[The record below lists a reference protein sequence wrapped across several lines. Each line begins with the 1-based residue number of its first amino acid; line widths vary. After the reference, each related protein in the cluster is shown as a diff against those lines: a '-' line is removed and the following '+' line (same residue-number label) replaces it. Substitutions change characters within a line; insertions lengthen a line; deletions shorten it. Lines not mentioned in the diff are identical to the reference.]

1 MVFLLVYGF
10 FHDSVSVNFSDSVIF
25 SIGSNISHFF
35 IFNSNF
41 CFKSRKQQLFLQN
54 LCWKSMKTF
63 CDKVLLWFSE
73 LAGQEWSSYLRL
85 NSFTNI
91 VKGLWLLKFIKQ
103 LFLEINWEK
112 PCQWLFNTYYA
123 WSIGDQNK
131 HASSEI

>member
-1 MVFLLVYGF
+1 
-10 FHDSVSVNFSDSVIF
+10 
-25 SIGSNISHFF
+25 
-35 IFNSNF
+35 
-41 CFKSRKQQLFLQN
+41 
-54 LCWKSMKTF
+54 MKTF

-91 VKGLWLLKFIKQ
+91 VKGLWLLKFIKK

-112 PCQWLFNTYYA
+112 PCQWLFSTYYA
-123 WSIGDQNK
+123 WSICDQNK